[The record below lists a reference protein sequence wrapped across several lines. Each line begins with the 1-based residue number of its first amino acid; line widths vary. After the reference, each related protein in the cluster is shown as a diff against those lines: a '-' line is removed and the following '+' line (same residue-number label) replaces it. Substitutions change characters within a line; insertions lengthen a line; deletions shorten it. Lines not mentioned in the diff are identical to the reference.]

1 MPEYAQ
7 DRPDEGRG
15 SSGIDEHTVEVPAH
29 HCTLRELLEVLVRHE
44 LSEYEQR
51 REANRTL
58 RILTP
63 TDLIRGV
70 ETGSYARER
79 RAVPKAPPV
88 EEAHARAV
96 ADRRPSAGSGRFGAA
111 GVLTREARPRPR
123 CRRADPHHARGGRW

>member
-1 MPEYAQ
+1 MIVQTKVA
-7 DRPDEGRG
+7 G

-79 RAVPKAPPV
+79 RAVPKAPTV

-96 ADRRPSAGSGRFGAA
+96 EALGDGLYFVFLDDRRIEDLDLPLEISPESRLRLVRLVALAGA
-111 GVLTREARPRPR
+111 
-123 CRRADPHHARGGRW
+123 